1 MPQDEFDNLWL
12 ARALY
17 DLGAIQFGDFT
28 VGRSTVH
35 SPVYVNL
42 RVLLGQPRILR
53 YAARLVQQ
61 ETSYGQLM
69 RHRKC
74 DPFDLVA
81 GVPFG
86 GLHLATAFSL
96 ATDVPVIYPRSG
108 RPRGDGPALEGVYA
122 PNQHALVIDDL
133 VTSGGSILHT
143 VDMLENASLIVR
155 DAIVLIDREAGATER
170 LRARGV
176 RLTSILKLQ
185 VMLNLYMSSGLIDEE
200 TYNRSLHY
208 LEQRKHR

>member
-1 MPQDEFDNLWL
+1 MPQEEFDNLWL

-42 RVLLGQPRILR
+42 RVLLGQPRLLR

-69 RHRKC
+69 RHRKL

-81 GVPFG
+81 GVPYG

-96 ATDVPVIYPRSG
+96 ATDVPLIYPRSG
-108 RPRGDGPALEGVYA
+108 RNRTDSPTIDGAYA
-122 PNQHALVIDDL
+122 PNQRVLVVDDL
-133 VTSGGSILHT
+133 VTSGGSLLHT
-143 VDMLENASLIVR
+143 VDVLEDASLIVH
-155 DAIVLIDREAGATER
+155 DAVVLVDREAGATER
-170 LRARGV
+170 LKARGV
-176 RLTSILKLQ
+176 RVTSILKLQ

-200 TYNRSLHY
+200 TYNRSLQY